1 MTWHDANVMTNPR
14 YQAEVRATV
23 GVVGPPD
30 LVPMVQQVAARDFP
44 QLELHPLPYRNES
57 QAAEI
62 VAHRPPEVDSWLF
75 TGAIPY
81 TLAQQAGVLDRPATY
96 ITYSGATL
104 YRVLVELLSSGRA
117 VDTISIDTLDRDQV
131 VEAFRDAALPVEGVR
146 VMEYRPGRD
155 SAQFAG
161 FHRAA
166 ARGAE
171 RSVAITCVRS
181 VYEQIRGD
189 IETVRLAPAI
199 VSVRSALQTIMLASA
214 GRVHAD
220 AQVVLGFIDLSEPD
234 QELADDITAL
244 AGSLFTLQE
253 GRYLLV
259 TTRGVLEGVTGGFQR
274 LPLLGALSQRH
285 MWAHV
290 GCGVGRSA
298 AEAEAL
304 ARRALARCRA
314 AGPFA
319 AVVSLGNGGDI
330 MLGGVDSAEAGDDEP
345 VPVGVAA
352 RRSGLSK
359 ANLDRL
365 KAMLYERGADGVTA
379 SDVAEALDIE
389 PRSARRTLKR
399 LERAGVAQPIG
410 RVMAGTTGRPPTIY
424 RVRLG

>member
-1 MTWHDANVMTNPR
+1 
-14 YQAEVRATV
+14 
-23 GVVGPPD
+23 
-30 LVPMVQQVAARDFP
+30 
-44 QLELHPLPYRNES
+44 
-57 QAAEI
+57 
-62 VAHRPPEVDSWLF
+62 
-75 TGAIPY
+75 
-81 TLAQQAGVLDRPATY
+81 
-96 ITYSGATL
+96 
-104 YRVLVELLSSGRA
+104 
-117 VDTISIDTLDRDQV
+117 
-131 VEAFRDAALPVEGVR
+131 
-146 VMEYRPGRD
+146 
-155 SAQFAG
+155 
-161 FHRAA
+161 
-166 ARGAE
+166 
-171 RSVAITCVRS
+171 
-181 VYEQIRGD
+181 
-189 IETVRLAPAI
+189 
-199 VSVRSALQTIMLASA
+199 
-214 GRVHAD
+214 
-220 AQVVLGFIDLSEPD
+220 
-234 QELADDITAL
+234 
-244 AGSLFTLQE
+244 
-253 GRYLLV
+253 
-259 TTRGVLEGVTGGFQR
+259 
-274 LPLLGALSQRH
+274 

-330 MLGGVDSAEAGDDEP
+330 MLGGVDPAEAGDDEP